1 MPFGQAPEFDKEGKQ
16 MREEGLQDF
25 ISISVSLKKKK
36 SFPYILLPLEW

>member
-1 MPFGQAPEFDKEGKQ
+1 MPFGQAPEFDKERKQ

-36 SFPYILLPLEW
+36 VISSYPFAP